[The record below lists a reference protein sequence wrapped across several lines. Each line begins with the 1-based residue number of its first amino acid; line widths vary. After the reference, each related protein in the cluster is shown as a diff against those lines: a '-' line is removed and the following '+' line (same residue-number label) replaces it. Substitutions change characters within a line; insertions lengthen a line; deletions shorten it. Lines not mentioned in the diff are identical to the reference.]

1 MIYCASELQTVYNLT
16 VSTWLFIY
24 KKYLQSYFETPK
36 DVMVSK
42 VPKLKYLKLH
52 FLHIMTW
59 KFRPFPRVNISVQI
73 IFIIRTK
80 NRETLN
86 FHVIMIKILTD
97 THGIFPQNAMTASLV
112 LLQILSWKLGYHSVH
127 SWFFCSSFAVRLRTV
142 STMRTVRQCS
152 DMWSVRI
159 NRTVLSVRIC

>member
-1 MIYCASELQTVYNLT
+1 MRFLYRN
-16 VSTWLFIY
+16 Y
-24 KKYLQSYFETPK
+24 KKREITGDNWSHCRK
-36 DVMVSK
+36 DR
-42 VPKLKYLKLH
+42 H
-52 FLHIMTW
+52 FGESLLCIILFDWRDCCKIIMTW
-59 KFRPFPRVNISVQI
+59 KFRRFPRVNISVQI

-97 THGIFPQNAMTASLV
+97 THGIFPQTAVTASLV